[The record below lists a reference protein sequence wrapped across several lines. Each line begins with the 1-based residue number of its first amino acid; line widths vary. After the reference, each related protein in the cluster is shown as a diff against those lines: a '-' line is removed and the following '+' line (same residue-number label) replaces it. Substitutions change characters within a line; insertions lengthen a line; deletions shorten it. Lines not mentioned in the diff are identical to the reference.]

1 MFPFMDKKESLE
13 LKGIAILLML
23 MLHLFN
29 TQQRVAE
36 CTTFLYFWNGKPLV
50 YALSRVG
57 AFCVPLYIFI
67 SGYGHGSILAAG
79 RLDFKS
85 ACRRVAKLYIIYWVV
100 FLPFIGWGCLAASE
114 SYPGSAS
121 EFLLNFIG
129 VSCSYNNEWWF
140 LFSYVLLVLFA
151 PFFLPLMSQKAGDG
165 TSRIKTGW
173 IVFFIVIF
181 ILCQITRP
189 LCKPYFSFLPFRVA
203 FDTVSLS
210 SMFVWGAAIAL
221 GGWLDID
228 NRNKLK
234 EKCAKIWGFPPS
246 LCLLLII
253 LVCCL
258 LRMSLGPS
266 FLNNN
271 NIFVLILLP
280 LYLSMS
286 RARWWR
292 DILCYFGVHSTNM
305 WLCHTFFA
313 YYICHDFIYGLSYP
327 LLMFC
332 VLVLL
337 SLASSILL
345 TPVQKALQ
353 KLFVR

>member
-1 MFPFMDKKESLE
+1 MDKKESLE

-29 TQQRVAE
+29 TQERVAE

-67 SGYGHGSILAAG
+67 SGYGHGAIMAAG

-85 ACRRVAKLYIIYWVV
+85 ACRRVANLYIIYWVV

-114 SYPGSAS
+114 NYPGSAS

-129 VSCSYNNEWWF
+129 VGCSYNGEWWF

-151 PFFLPLMSQKAGDG
+151 PFFLPSMSQKASDG
-165 TSRIKTGW
+165 TLRIKTGW
-173 IVFFIVIF
+173 IVFFIVLF

-189 LCKPYFSFLPFRVA
+189 LCRPYFSFLPFRIA
-203 FDTVSLS
+203 FDTLSLS

-221 GGWLDID
+221 GGCLDIN

-234 EKCAKIWGFPPS
+234 EKCAKIWGAPPS
-246 LCLLLII
+246 WWLLLII
-253 LVCCL
+253 LVLCL
-258 LRMSLGPS
+258 LRMSLGPG
-266 FLNNN
+266 FLN

-280 LYLSMS
+280 LYLALP
-286 RARWWR
+286 RGRWWR

-337 SLASSILL
+337 SLVSSILL

>member
-1 MFPFMDKKESLE
+1 MNKKESLE

-29 TQQRVAE
+29 TKERVAE

-67 SGYGHGSILAAG
+67 SGYGHGAIMAAG

-85 ACRRVAKLYIIYWVV
+85 ACRRVANLYIIYWVV
-100 FLPFIGWGCLAASE
+100 FLPFIGWGSLAASE
-114 SYPGSAS
+114 RYPGSVG

-129 VSCSYNNEWWF
+129 VSCSYNGEWWF
-140 LFSYVLLVLFA
+140 LFPYVLLALFA
-151 PFFLPLMSQKAGDG
+151 PFFLPLMTQKAGDG
-165 TSRIKTGW
+165 TLRIKTGW
-173 IVFFIVIF
+173 IVFFVVLF
-181 ILCQITRP
+181 VLHQIARP
-189 LCKPYFSFLPFRVA
+189 LFRPYLSFLPFRIAV
-203 FDTVSLS
+203 DTIALS
-210 SMFVWGAAIAL
+210 GMFVWGAAMSL
-221 GGWLDID
+221 SGCLDVEH
-228 NRNKLK
+228 RNKLK
-234 EKCAKIWGFPPS
+234 EKFAAFGGFSSS
-246 LCLLLII
+246 LWLLLII
-253 LVCCL
+253 LVLCL
-258 LRMSLGPS
+258 LRMSLGPG
-266 FLNNN
+266 FLNY
-271 NIFVLILLP
+271 IFVLILLP
-280 LYLSMS
+280 LYLALP
-286 RARWWR
+286 RTRWWR
-292 DILCYFGVHSTNM
+292 DILCYFGKHSTNM

-345 TPVQKALQ
+345 TPLQKGLQ
-353 KLFVR
+353 KLFIR